1 MQTDRS
7 ICYPAGTAGPMS
19 GAGHSLD
26 QGAMT
31 LPMYYQ
37 AGCLVCGEELHYS
50 DNHSARTCFYCGA
63 VKPSNASCRN
73 GHYVCD
79 ACHNGTANDLIER
92 FCGNTGAASPV
103 AMALQ
108 LMSNPVVKMHGPE
121 HHFLVAAVLL
131 AAILN
136 QRGADKGVVAEK
148 LKEARNRAE
157 EVKGGF
163 CGFQGAC
170 GAAIGA
176 GIFMSLVTGA
186 TPLSDRER
194 KLSNLITADCLRAI
208 AENCGARCCK
218 RESFLAIMTAVEFVR
233 RELGI
238 DLPIEEPPKCTFT
251 GLNREC
257 PRGRCGFFGGA
268 ADQRELRAVP

>member
-1 MQTDRS
+1 
-7 ICYPAGTAGPMS
+7 MS
-19 GAGHSLD
+19 H
-26 QGAMT
+26 
-31 LPMYYQ
+31 Q
-37 AGCLVCGEELHYS
+37 AGCLVCGEELYYS
-50 DNHSARTCFYCGA
+50 DNHTARTCFYCGV

-79 ACHNGTANDLIER
+79 ACHNANANDLIER
-92 FCGNTGAASPV
+92 YCSNTDATSPV
-103 AMALQ
+103 AMALSM
-108 LMSNPVVKMHGPE
+108 MSNPLVKMHGPE

-131 AAILN
+131 AAFLN
-136 QRGADKGVVAEK
+136 RPGTDKSVVTEK
-148 LKEARNRAE
+148 MKEARNRAE

-208 AENCGARCCK
+208 AENGGARCCK
-218 RESFLAIMTAVEFVR
+218 RESLRAIMTAVEFVR
-233 RELGI
+233 QELGV
-238 DLPIEEPPKCTFT
+238 DLPPEQPPSCAFSE
-251 GLNREC
+251 LNREC
-257 PRGRCGFFGGA
+257 LRERCAFFGGS
-268 ADQRELRAVP
+268 DDRPCGDR